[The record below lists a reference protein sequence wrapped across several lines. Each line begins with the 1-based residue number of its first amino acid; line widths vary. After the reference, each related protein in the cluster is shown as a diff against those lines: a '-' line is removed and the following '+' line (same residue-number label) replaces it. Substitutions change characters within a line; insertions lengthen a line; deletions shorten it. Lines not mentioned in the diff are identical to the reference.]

1 MLYYE
6 YDVGILYRIMGS
18 FFMIISLI
26 QFMAKPNPARLFTS
40 FLSEPDTGLFRSHLD
55 DYKFPAESS
64 KIKIHLKPKFSLPA
78 SLMAFSARKM
88 QEAALRESE
97 TRFQQL
103 FARSP
108 FGIFIAD
115 LNGRFIQANAAFQA
129 FTGYQEND
137 LSGMPYW
144 ELIHPEDRDETITL
158 FDELRQAK
166 RTCYEKESRC
176 VRKDGSTAW
185 GAMIVSVLDGT
196 DRKHVSILG
205 MVKDINDRIQ
215 AEAALDM
222 YSKHLEELVEL
233 RSAELEESRSKLY
246 EQAHE
251 LAVRKERQRLAREL
265 HDSVTQLLYSMNL
278 LNSGWRKKAEEG
290 QMVDPAAAFQQLESI
305 GLQALKEMR
314 LVIYQMR
321 PPILEE
327 NGLVG
332 ALRLRLEAVEQHVN
346 IHTELVTEGDLP
358 PLSQF
363 VEEQL
368 YDIAQEALNN
378 TLRHAQADRIFVQ
391 ILYQDGHLDLTIQDN
406 GQGFTLENISK
417 GMGLDTMR
425 ERAEAIAS
433 QLQVTSDLQEGTKV
447 HITVAV

>member
-1 MLYYE
+1 
-6 YDVGILYRIMGS
+6 
-18 FFMIISLI
+18 
-26 QFMAKPNPARLFTS
+26 
-40 FLSEPDTGLFRSHLD
+40 
-55 DYKFPAESS
+55 
-64 KIKIHLKPKFSLPA
+64 
-78 SLMAFSARKM
+78 
-88 QEAALRESE
+88 
-97 TRFQQL
+97 
-103 FARSP
+103 
-108 FGIFIAD
+108 
-115 LNGRFIQANAAFQA
+115 
-129 FTGYQEND
+129 
-137 LSGMPYW
+137 
-144 ELIHPEDRDETITL
+144 
-158 FDELRQAK
+158 
-166 RTCYEKESRC
+166 
-176 VRKDGSTAW
+176 
-185 GAMIVSVLDGT
+185 
-196 DRKHVSILG
+196 
-205 MVKDINDRIQ
+205 
-215 AEAALDM
+215 
-222 YSKHLEELVEL
+222 
-233 RSAELEESRSKLY
+233 
-246 EQAHE
+246 
-251 LAVRKERQRLAREL
+251 
-265 HDSVTQLLYSMNL
+265 
-278 LNSGWRKKAEEG
+278 
-290 QMVDPAAAFQQLESI
+290 MVDPAAAFQQLESI

-433 QLQVTSDLQEGTKV
+433 QLQVTSDLQDGTKV